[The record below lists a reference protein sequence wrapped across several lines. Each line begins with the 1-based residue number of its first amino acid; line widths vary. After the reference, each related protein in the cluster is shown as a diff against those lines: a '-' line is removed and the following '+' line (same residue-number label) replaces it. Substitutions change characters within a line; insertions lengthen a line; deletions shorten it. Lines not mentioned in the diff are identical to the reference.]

1 MASAYILGIDL
12 GTTNSVIAYTKL
24 PASDARDALAA
35 SKPKIHL
42 LPIPQVVA
50 PGTIESRT
58 LLPSFMYLG
67 TENEQASHV
76 LDLPWSAANRSE
88 PSRSSSTLLGED
100 HCVGEYARRQ
110 GAEYPDRTV
119 GAAKSWLGNHH
130 VDRRQAILPWNP
142 TSQNT
147 DGNSRKI
154 SPLAATQAYLEHLIA
169 TWNTAF
175 PDAPA
180 ADQQIVLTVPAS
192 FDASARELTREAAL
206 AAGLPD
212 DLVLLEE
219 PQACVYAWLAEEG
232 DHWRKVLKC
241 GDRLLVCDVG
251 GGTTDFS
258 LVEVSETHGEL
269 QLERLAVGDHLLLG
283 GDNMDLFLAHF
294 ASQKLAD
301 KGIKLDPWQSVSLWH
316 SCRTAKES
324 LLSPRER
331 KTSDARCAID
341 DNADTDEHKNT
352 DNDQYT
358 LTVQGRGRRLIGG
371 AVTLELSRTEIADKL
386 VEGFFPLVS
395 LDSHPKRSLSS
406 GFRQLGLP
414 YEQDT
419 AVTRHLAAFLSTH
432 SGSRGNN
439 GSVTADTVIRPT
451 HLLFNGGVFKA
462 SPIRER
468 ITELFEQWFS
478 KDGVPQTLDAA
489 EYLDHAVARGAVG
502 YGWSKSCGGIRIRG
516 GTARAYYVGIESAG
530 LAIPG
535 LPRPIHA
542 LCVAPIGMEEGTQCD
557 VPSAEIGLVVEEPSR
572 FRFFS
577 SSVRRQD
584 QPGTLLPMIDE
595 DEIQETDSMEMQ
607 ISANQFNHQ
616 TELGMGDSSTEDEH
630 ADSFMEN
637 SQPVTMVEAG
647 DEIAVRFES
656 RITELGV
663 LELWCHGTRQP
674 GSWKF
679 EFNIRNDD

>member
-1 MASAYILGIDL
+1 MESAYILGIDL

-24 PASDARDALAA
+24 PLRDTRDVTP
-35 SKPKIHL
+35 KPEIRL

-58 LLPSFMYLG
+58 LLPSFLYLG
-67 TENEQASHV
+67 TENERTAHV
-76 LDLPWSAANRSE
+76 LDLPWSNASQNAAANPTANAAQHS
-88 PSRSSSTLLGED
+88 PNSPLGED

-110 GAEYPDRTV
+110 GAESPDRTV

-130 VDRRQAILPWNP
+130 VDRRKAILPWNP
-142 TSQNT
+142 TSHDA
-147 DGNSRKI
+147 DGESRKI
-154 SPLAATQAYLEHLIA
+154 SPLAATQAYLEHLMA
-169 TWNTAF
+169 TWNAAF

-180 ADQQIVLTVPAS
+180 KYQQIVLTVPAS

-212 DLVLLEE
+212 HLVLLEE
-219 PQACVYAWLAEEG
+219 PQACVYAWLAEVGER
-232 DHWRKVLKC
+232 WRKTLKC

-258 LVEVSETHGEL
+258 LVEVSEEKGEL
-269 QLERLAVGDHLLLG
+269 QLQRLAVGDHLLLG

-294 ASQKLAD
+294 ASQKLAE
-301 KGIKLDPWQSVSLWH
+301 KGVKLDPWQSVSLWH
-316 SCRTAKES
+316 SCRAAKES
-324 LLSPRER
+324 LLAPRE
-331 KTSDARCAID
+331 S
-341 DNADTDEHKNT
+341 KNT
-352 DNDQYT
+352 GEHPDTGNDRYT
-358 LTVQGRGRRLIGG
+358 LTIQGRGRRLIGG
-371 AVTLELSRTEIADKL
+371 AVTLELSRADIAEKL
-386 VEGFFPLVS
+386 VEGFFPLVAIEER
-395 LDSHPKRSLSS
+395 PKRSLAS

-432 SGSRGNN
+432 SGNTNIDTHSVQNN
-439 GSVTADTVIRPT
+439 MGELANTVVRPT

-462 SPIRER
+462 APIRER
-468 ITELFEQWFS
+468 ITRLFEQWFP

-489 EYLDHAVARGAVG
+489 EDLDHAVARGAVG

-535 LPRPIHA
+535 MPRPVHA
-542 LCVAPIGMEEGTQCD
+542 LCVAPIGMEEGSQCV

-584 QPGTLLPMIDE
+584 KPGTLLPYIDE
-595 DEIQETDSMEMQ
+595 DEIQETDSMEMT
-607 ISANQFNHQ
+607 ISANQFVHIPES
-616 TELGMGDSSTEDEH
+616 TDSNESTGRT
-630 ADSFMEN
+630 AV
-637 SQPVTMVEAG
+637 QPG
-647 DEIAVRFES
+647 DEIPVRFES

-679 EFNIRNDD
+679 EFNIRSDD